1 MIRWFFKGL
10 YDFRLVLKQLIWQQL
25 TLRYRRTALGFLW
38 TLLNP
43 LLTMVVTSVVF
54 SMIMRWPLKSF
65 AVFLFSGLVP
75 WTFFSNTLSQGMQA
89 LLVNEGLIKKV
100 FIPRQIFVVSISV
113 SLLFDA
119 IISTFCLFSIALF
132 IGAPLTLSLL
142 SLIVNFILLFFFSLG
157 LTLAL
162 SVATVY
168 FRDVPNIVGVVLQ
181 AGYYLTPI
189 IYPLSFVPDNYK
201 LIFWLNPMMLFVDIF
216 RKPLYEGVFP
226 SIIDYTLVVLMAA
239 ASFCYGLHV
248 FKKYDR
254 FVVFKM

>member
-1 MIRWFFKGL
+1 MIRWFFQGL

-43 LLTMVVTSVVF
+43 ILTMVVTSVVF

-75 WTFFSNTLSQGMQA
+75 WTFFSNTLSQGMQS
-89 LLVNEGLIKKV
+89 LLINEGLIKKV
-100 FIPRQIFVVSISV
+100 FIPRQIFVVSISI

-119 IISTFCLFSIALF
+119 IISTICLFSIAIF
-132 IGAPLTLSLL
+132 IGAPLNCSII
-142 SLIVNFILLFFFSLG
+142 SLILNFILLFFFSLG
-157 LTLAL
+157 ITLAL
-162 SVATVY
+162 SIATVY
-168 FRDVPNIVGVVLQ
+168 FRDIPNIVGVILQ

-189 IYPLSFVPDNYK
+189 IYPFSFIPEN
-201 LIFWLNPMMLFVDIF
+201 LRWIFWLNPMMVFVDIF

-226 SIIDYTLVVLMAA
+226 SVIDYFFAISMSVAI
-239 ASFCYGLHV
+239 FCYGV
-248 FKKYDR
+248 YIFKKYDR